1 MKELLRAAFSQFEKN
16 QIATVDAEILLAH
29 LLGVSRKQIHSQ
41 IIELSDS
48 DREKI
53 SNEYNELINQRLMGR
68 PVQYITGS
76 APFRYLD
83 LEVGEG
89 VLIPRP
95 ETELIVDRVIGYL
108 NSDSEKDLAKSV
120 VDLGAGSGA
129 ISIAIASEA
138 ALKGLKVSMVA
149 VEKSPEAAVWL
160 NKNIAKYDL
169 PIRVVIDPA
178 APRQS
183 HSQRHHLAH
192 THQPATA
199 RLCPDQTHGPSSG
212 PAPALTTASAGRVQ
226 TSGNE
231 GSKGSHNAPSLC
243 SCAVTSLRPSSFG
256 FPSDFG
262 LRISDFP
269 PAFRRRAPPTP
280 FLPRPAPTGPCA
292 PPSPASPAAAARKTP
307 AHAGHEPGDTTRA
320 SPRNQYRRP
329 APAPAP
335 G

>member
-1 MKELLRAAFSQFEKN
+1 LKELLRAAFSQFEKN

-149 VEKSPEAAVWL
+149 VEKSPEAAIWL

-169 PIRVVIDPA
+169 PIRVVIEDVQTALPDVKADLVVANPPYIPNDEKLPTEVRNFEPSEALFGGAVDGMQIPKLFIA
-178 APRQS
+178 AADRLLKPGGYFIME
-183 HSQRHHLAH
+183 HHEKQGELVREALSMQFSN
-192 THQPATA
+192 T
-199 RLCPDQTHGPSSG
+199 QTH
-212 PAPALTTASAGRVQ
+212 ADLNGRDRF
-226 TSGNE
+226 TS
-231 GSKGSHNAPSLC
+231 
-243 SCAVTSLRPSSFG
+243 
-256 FPSDFG
+256 
-262 LRISDFP
+262 
-269 PAFRRRAPPTP
+269 
-280 FLPRPAPTGPCA
+280 
-292 PPSPASPAAAARKTP
+292 ARK
-307 AHAGHEPGDTTRA
+307 R
-320 SPRNQYRRP
+320 
-329 APAPAP
+329 
-335 G
+335 